1 MTMKAEDLRKLSLEK
16 IEEELG
22 NAKEEYFKLRFQVA
36 SGQQTDHTR
45 LRIVR
50 RDIARIKTVL
60 REKTLE
66 QANEVGEG

>member
-1 MTMKAEDLRKLSLEK
+1 MKAEDLRKLSLEK
-16 IEEELG
+16 IEDELG

-36 SGQQTDHTR
+36 SGQQTDHSR
-45 LRIVR
+45 LRIIR

>member
-1 MTMKAEDLRKLSLEK
+1 MKAEDLRQLSLEK
-16 IEEELG
+16 VEEELG

-45 LRIVR
+45 LRIIR

>member
-1 MTMKAEDLRKLSLEK
+1 MKAEKLREMSY
-16 IEEELG
+16 EEIQKELD

-50 RDIARIKTVL
+50 REIARIGTVL
-60 REKTLE
+60 REMDLAKETE
-66 QANEVGEG
+66 GGEE